1 MRIQNSLSANE
12 IETRAVTSSTLLIP
26 LYLLDYFTLR
36 VRYFKGIGR
45 YFEYLIMTYSRQ
57 LARYKIDP
65 ASRKWKK
72 KYQDPGLDLQIRNF
86 KPNPEL
92 WEEFRHIAFAYGLAM
107 CRLFVVLLELEYS
120 LWLQAGS
127 PAVFHEVQISRPP
140 EQKSRVN
147 SQQNLSLV
155 DKKDIL
161 NLLSVTK
168 GSILIRSMDFSRH
181 TLHRKCLIN

>member
-1 MRIQNSLSANE
+1 MKIQNSLSANA
-12 IETRAVTSSTLLIP
+12 IETRAVTSSTVLIP
-26 LYLLDYFTLR
+26 KHLLDYFTQR

-45 YFEYLIMTYSRQ
+45 YFEYLTITYGRQ
-57 LARYKIDP
+57 LARYEIDP
-65 ASRKWKK
+65 TSCKWKK

-86 KPNPEL
+86 KPDPEL

-127 PAVFHEVQISRPP
+127 PATFHETQAARPSKRK
-140 EQKSRVN
+140 ERVN
-147 SQQNLSLV
+147 SKQFLSI
-155 DKKDIL
+155 KNTKFRL
-161 NLLSVTK
+161 NLDSSAEFAV
-168 GSILIRSMDFSRH
+168 LIRSMDFSRH